1 MLGYSIYRH
10 WHADSEKYAGC
21 DSLLTALR
29 DNWVVYSIASRQYP
43 MRERRT
49 TTVHHFVLKHA
60 GETAQMHI
68 ISNPHVDQLVS
79 QFHAFL
85 SIQVIPPVTTNGELK
100 NHAQETISEEQARMQ
115 SDVYAS

>member
-10 WHADSEKYAGC
+10 WHAASEKYAGC

-43 MRERRT
+43 MRGRRT
-49 TTVHHFVLKHA
+49 TTVHHLVLKRA
-60 GETAQMHI
+60 GETAPMHI
-68 ISNPHVDQLVS
+68 VSNPHVDQLVS
-79 QFHAFL
+79 QFHASL
-85 SIQVIPPVTTNGELK
+85 STEVNLPITTNGERM

-115 SDVYAS
+115 SNVYAS